1 MAAQGYGLGLRTGPG
16 VGLEDAIHV
25 AVGGV
30 EDRTAE
36 DLGVQALGQ
45 QQEERRQAG
54 RVRRARGPSWAS
66 RCVHAWDFRPHIWF
80 HGFWDMELDLWVGR
94 AGQWVVP
101 AALGQRLLP
110 RRGVGRLVGPP
121 GWSPWGAGVFPECGY
136 ASFWKVLV
144 RTSSSRP
151 LLGWSLTRRHSKA
164 TPLRDT
170 PFCACRAGLKR
181 PLDLPNGPV

>member
-1 MAAQGYGLGLRTGPG
+1 VLGWRMQYTWPLAGLRTGPPRIWASKRWASSRRSAARQG
-16 VGLEDAIHV
+16 AHAARADRHGL
-25 AVGGV
+25 
-30 EDRTAE
+30 
-36 DLGVQALGQ
+36 LGVFMLGNSDLIY
-45 QQEERRQAG
+45 
-54 RVRRARGPSWAS
+54 V
-66 RCVHAWDFRPHIWF
+66 WF

-136 ASFWKVLV
+136 ASYWKVLV

-170 PFCACRAGLKR
+170 PFCARRAGLKR

>member
-1 MAAQGYGLGLRTGPG
+1 MAAQGHGLGLRTGLG
-16 VGLEDAIHV
+16 VGLEDAIRV

-36 DLGVQALGQ
+36 NLGVQALGQ

-54 RVRRARGPSWAS
+54 RARRARGPSWAS
-66 RCVHAWDFRPHIWF
+66 RCVHAWEFRPHIWF

-94 AGQWVVP
+94 AGQWVAP

-136 ASFWKVLV
+136 ASYWKVLV